1 MARSHFILTSLCA
14 TGLVFAFGCSG
25 AGGSNGGG
33 AGTGAT
39 GTGATGTGGG
49 INIGGNGN
57 SGGSGNSG
65 GGWTCTQYEP
75 GAIDVPGNGKDDDC
89 NGKVDDAPTGCD
101 ATITQVEDN
110 DPVHA
115 AQAIG
120 LCQISDGNSW
130 GLIEAKYVK
139 ADGSPA
145 EGVAN
150 PVDPRQHG
158 LLPGFGPAVNVQEGT
173 RMLALSSGTARRPSD
188 AGYED
193 VGGFDTGS
201 MGTTPP
207 GFPIDSPSCSVQTAN
222 DTQAWNPVAL
232 ELKIKAPLN
241 AKSIKFNFDFYTYEF
256 PVYVCTQYNDFFVA
270 LQSPAPTNALQG
282 NISFDSQNNPVS
294 VNNGFLEVCDAQNA
308 GGKNFPCSLGAG
320 QLAGTGFDAASDP
333 FGFGQNHAATGWLET
348 QSPVVG
354 GEIFTLRFAIWDMGD
369 PVLDS
374 SVLIDNFQFTADE
387 STGSVTNP
395 VPVPK

>member
-1 MARSHFILTSLCA
+1 MARSHLISTSLCA
-14 TGLVFAFGCSG
+14 AGLAFAFGCSG

-39 GTGATGTGGG
+39 GTGGTGTGGS
-49 INIGGNGN
+49 INIGGSGN
-57 SGGSGNSG
+57 GGSGNNG
-65 GGWTCTQYEP
+65 GGWSCTQYEP

-89 NGKVDDAPTGCD
+89 NGTVDDAPTGCD
-101 ATITQVEDN
+101 VAITQVEDN
-110 DPVHA
+110 DPIHA

-130 GLIEAKYVK
+130 GLVEAKYVK

-150 PVDPRQHG
+150 PVNPLQHG
-158 LLPGFGPAVNVQEGT
+158 LLPNFGPGVNVQEGT
-173 RMLALSSGTARRPSD
+173 RMLGLSSGTARRPSD
-188 AGYED
+188 AGFQP
-193 VGGFDTGS
+193 VSGFNAGS
-201 MGTTPP
+201 MGITPP
-207 GFPIDSPSCSVQTAN
+207 GFPIDSPSCTGVQTAN
-222 DTQAWNPVAL
+222 DTAAHNPVAL

-241 AKSIKFNFDFYTYEF
+241 AKSLKYNFDFYTYEF
-256 PVYVCTQYNDFFVA
+256 PEFVCTIYNDFFVA
-270 LQSPAPTNALQG
+270 LQSPAPSNALQG

-294 VNNGFLEVCDAQNA
+294 VNNGFLEVCSPQTA
-308 GGKNFPCSLGAG
+308 GGKNFTCQLGTG
-320 QLAGTGFDAASDP
+320 PLQGTGFDAMDWSGP
-333 FGFGQNHAATGWLET
+333 HAATGWLET

-369 PVLDS
+369 EILDS
-374 SVLIDNFQFTADE
+374 TVLIDNFQFSADE